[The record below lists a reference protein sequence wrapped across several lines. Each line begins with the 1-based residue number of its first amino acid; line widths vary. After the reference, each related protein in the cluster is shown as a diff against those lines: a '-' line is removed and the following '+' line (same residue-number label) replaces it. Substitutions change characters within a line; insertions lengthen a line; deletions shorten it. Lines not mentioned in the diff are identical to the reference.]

1 MKPPSSKAYVK
12 LAGLGVEPGKV
23 KYYVLYRTQ
32 HKFSNINGYDHTTHA
47 IIMCAMITRKL
58 HQFKEL
64 LCVDPYNTTGYILI
78 VQVVAVAGRSLERAK
93 EFAGRFSITK
103 AYGSYE
109 QLAQDND
116 VDIVYV
122 GTIHPTHFDCC
133 MKMFEHNKHI
143 LCEKPMTMNANQTRK
158 LIETARSKK
167 LFLMEVSTTFNIIY
181 K

>member
-1 MKPPSSKAYVK
+1 
-12 LAGLGVEPGKV
+12 
-23 KYYVLYRTQ
+23 VL
-32 HKFSNINGYDHTTHA
+32 F
-47 IIMCAMITRKL
+47 
-58 HQFKEL
+58 
-64 LCVDPYNTTGYILI
+64 

-93 EFAGRFSITK
+93 EFAGRFSIAK

-133 MKMFEHNKHI
+133 MKMFEYNKHV
-143 LCEKPMTMNANQTRK
+143 LCEKPMTMNANQTQK

-167 LFLMEVSTTFNIIY
+167 LFLMEVSILTSYVYVFMMYSIGNVDSVFPCCFKATRTDC
-181 K
+181 

>member
-1 MKPPSSKAYVK
+1 MHVCSI
-12 LAGLGVEPGKV
+12 
-23 KYYVLYRTQ
+23 Q
-32 HKFSNINGYDHTTHA
+32 
-47 IIMCAMITRKL
+47 
-58 HQFKEL
+58 
-64 LCVDPYNTTGYILI
+64 LI
-78 VQVVAVAGRSLERAK
+78 QVVAVAGRSLERAK
-93 EFAGRFSITK
+93 GFASRFSIAK

-133 MKMFEHNKHI
+133 MKMFEYNKHV

-167 LFLMEVSTTFNIIY
+167 LFLMEVSICKYDHELCTYLWYTQ
-181 K
+181 